1 MIFMQVLITD
11 ILPVK
16 YLYSLGIMDIL
27 QEMVDILQEV
37 VNLVRVY
44 YIIFAQNL

>member
-1 MIFMQVLITD
+1 MIWLPVLITD

-27 QEMVDILQEV
+27 QEV
-37 VNLVRVY
+37 VNVVRVY
-44 YIIFAQNL
+44 YIMFARNL